1 MNREKIK
8 GHAAM
13 LVASV
18 IFGLNIPVSKSIMIN
33 GWMSSTGLTY
43 LRMFVATI
51 AFWLISL
58 FFPREPVTRR
68 DMFILF
74 FGGILGIL
82 LNQGSFII
90 GLGYTSPIDA
100 GLIVTV
106 SPVLV
111 MLLSAMVLKEPV
123 TLKKTGGVFLGGAGA
138 IIIILSGASGVHSA
152 GSNPLLGNLLCLSG
166 ALFYSVYLI
175 ITKPIMQRYTPI
187 TLMKWMFLYSAL
199 LSMPFGLP
207 EILGARAFTAETQ
220 ISVLLRLGY
229 ITLLATFF
237 TFFLIPVAL
246 KRIRPTTVSMY
257 NYVQPLVASIAAI
270 LAGQDALTWEK
281 PIAAACIFAGVYMV
295 TQSKSRADVLR
306 EKTESNR

>member
-199 LSMPFGLP
+199 LVHAF
-207 EILGARAFTAETQ
+207 RA
-220 ISVLLRLGY
+220 
-229 ITLLATFF
+229 
-237 TFFLIPVAL
+237 
-246 KRIRPTTVSMY
+246 
-257 NYVQPLVASIAAI
+257 
-270 LAGQDALTWEK
+270 
-281 PIAAACIFAGVYMV
+281 
-295 TQSKSRADVLR
+295 SRNSWGTCLYR
-306 EKTESNR
+306 